1 MLLTVYKLYCKHLVF
16 KKNAG
21 CATARHP
28 PPPFSAPSMLE
39 SQANPNQ
46 SVKRNNL
53 ISLASDWLLGRSD
66 LVLANEM

>member
-1 MLLTVYKLYCKHLVF
+1 MQDVPPH
-16 KKNAG
+16 
-21 CATARHP
+21 ATP
-28 PPPFSAPSMLE
+28 PPPAPFSAPSMLE